1 MLLAYSFVRFFM
13 KSYVKNNYHTHTM
26 RCKHAVGEDKEYV
39 EAAIAAGIQELGF
52 SDHIPMPVDDERM
65 NRIRMSRAEV
75 DDYMDSILS
84 LKREYRNDISIKVGF
99 EGEYYAPLFHD
110 QMKLLEQYPYDYL
123 ILGQHFLEVDGEG
136 EYTGWESKDK
146 KWITTYV
153 DTCVEALETGAYSYL
168 CHPDLI
174 HFIGDDAYWD
184 MEMRRLCLYCKEK
197 NIPIAMTAHDLN
209 PICPASIMLYD
220 GKPCE
225 DCLTK
230 GYTQCIKKKCNKG
243 STLKSIIGYAE
254 KKYYDC
260 HKVFKK
266 VDCIISPSEFNK
278 NQLIKGKLN
287 CNDIKVIHNFVNKS
301 EHKDYVLG
309 DYAFYF
315 GRLSKEKGILNLIE
329 AIKDI
334 PDSKLLIA
342 GDGPEKENIEAYIKK
357 HNLGDR
363 ITLLGY
369 QNQDS
374 IREYIRNSRFVVVPS
389 VCNENCPYSVLE
401 TLEIGKPVIGSRIG
415 GIPELIEDGENGFL
429 YKFDNVNE
437 LKKKLEILFS
447 QDEIVDKF
455 SAKSHE
461 LYESNYSPDAY
472 YDKLMKIYCNYIKK

>member
-1 MLLAYSFVRFFM
+1 MRILLVNKFHYLRGGSEKYYFELANLLKSKGHTVAFFSM
-13 KSYVKNNYHTHTM
+13 KHKENITT
-26 RCKHAVGEDKEYV
+26 GDKEYFV
-39 EAAIAAGIQELGF
+39 DEIDLNTGSKLKAFDVIYSKTNKEL
-52 SDHIPMPVDDERM
+52 MT
-65 NRIRMSRAEV
+65 
-75 DDYMDSILS
+75 
-84 LKREYRNDISIKVGF
+84 K
-99 EGEYYAPLFHD
+99 
-110 QMKLLEQYPYDYL
+110 
-123 ILGQHFLEVDGEG
+123 
-136 EYTGWESKDK
+136 
-146 KWITTYV
+146 
-153 DTCVEALETGAYSYL
+153 ALEDFK
-168 CHPDLI
+168 PDIVHINNFQRQLSASI
-174 HFIGDDAYWD
+174 IDAI
-184 MEMRRLCLYCKEK
+184 KEK
-197 NIPIAMTAHDLN
+197 NIPIVMTAHDLN

-342 GDGPEKENIEAYIKK
+342 GDGPEKENIEAYIEK

-401 TLEIGKPVIGSRIG
+401 TLEIGKPIIGSRIG
-415 GIPELIEDGENGFL
+415 GIPELIEDGKNGFL
-429 YKFDNVNE
+429 YKSDNVNE

-447 QDEIVDKF
+447 QDETIDKF

-472 YDKLMKIYCNYIKK
+472 YDKIMEIYCNYTKK